1 MRMCVRARLAEPVC
15 KLLSQRIAMHGW
27 LPARLYDEE
36 IPIDGCAGGQHAAGH
51 GTYEPLAG
59 RCQHCVRLPVRGH
72 RGRLL
77 VVNTASFC
85 GYTRQYEGLQTLWQR
100 YEKRGLVVI
109 GVPSNDFGAQEP
121 KSESEIADFCQG
133 AFGITFPLTSKEAV
147 LGPQAHPFY
156 RWARETLGAANAP
169 RWNFHKYLVG
179 RDGKLIAGYG
189 AGVEPLSPALI
200 KAIETA
206 IGSNQSPKS

>member
-1 MRMCVRARLAEPVC
+1 MR
-15 KLLSQRIAMHGW
+15 KSLLM
-27 LPARLYDEE
+27 
-36 IPIDGCAGGQHAAGH
+36 AA
-51 GTYEPLAG
+51 LAG
-59 RCQHCVRLPVRGH
+59 SMLLAMGHTSHSRDAASTASGYQFEAIEGGKLPLGKWQGKV
-72 RGRLL
+72 LL